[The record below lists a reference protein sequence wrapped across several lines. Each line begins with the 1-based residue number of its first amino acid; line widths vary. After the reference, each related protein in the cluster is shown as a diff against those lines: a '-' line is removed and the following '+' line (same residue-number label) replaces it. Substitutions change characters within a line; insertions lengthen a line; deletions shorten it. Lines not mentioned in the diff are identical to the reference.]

1 MPFEP
6 EWLYLDEF
14 LALLG
19 PSPDMAIVEFRLCRA
34 LEEGI
39 LQDRDGTDFRAWHE
53 RFEAGKPEF
62 SWPFGVMVALWFDDR
77 RRKYTPRPFRLQL
90 RRAAWLNVFSDLL
103 PGTSQEPSSMATHRP
118 IVDPQTS
125 PAIPEPR
132 SSEEIQRDIG
142 RWYRDEWIPK
152 QSSSDKPPTE
162 PEEIAA
168 AKLQFP
174 SVIKLRDYVRQA
186 RKDHAPKDWK
196 KPGARRARRTPPPI
210 SQTD

>member
-6 EWLYLDEF
+6 EWLYLNEL

-39 LQDRDGTDFRAWHE
+39 LQDRDGIDFRAWHE

-118 IVDPQTS
+118 IVARCGTRG
-125 PAIPEPR
+125 IHR
-132 SSEEIQRDIG
+132 
-142 RWYRDEWIPK
+142 
-152 QSSSDKPPTE
+152 KPPC
-162 PEEIAA
+162 
-168 AKLQFP
+168 
-174 SVIKLRDYVRQA
+174 
-186 RKDHAPKDWK
+186 W
-196 KPGARRARRTPPPI
+196 
-210 SQTD
+210 